1 VDQSE
6 GAGAHFS
13 AGSLGLAGCMARWIR
28 DPRLR
33 AFQAEIRNEIRRAA
47 ALAEGSPYVVYI
59 ILDPSRSDPLG
70 RHPEGSPLYVGQSKD
85 LRDRADS
92 HMRDGGG
99 GTGDSSIK
107 AGRLK
112 ELMDRFEVPV
122 FRIVDTAPTHLTSLI
137 AETVWARRYVWLGYE
152 LANQW
157 PEHRSRERPRGLSS
171 IPPKR
176 LRRLTV
182 AEALDDEV
190 TIELNCR
197 TCGMSGVIDLTRIE
211 PFAKLGSMAGTK
223 CERCG
228 GLFVRLRKPDPAT
241 WRWASYEPSPMPRR
255 FAPQDPPPQA
265 RCVAGRAP

>member
-1 VDQSE
+1 
-6 GAGAHFS
+6 
-13 AGSLGLAGCMARWIR
+13 MARWIR

-33 AFQAEIRNEIRRAA
+33 AFQADVRKEIERAA
-47 ALAEGSPYVVYI
+47 ALAEASPYAVYI
-59 ILDPSRSDPLG
+59 IFDPSRSDPLG
-70 RHPEGSPLYVGQSKD
+70 RHPEGTPLYVGQSKD

-112 ELMDRFEVPV
+112 EIMDQFVVPV

-157 PEHRSRERPRGLSS
+157 PEHRSTERPQGLASL
-171 IPPKR
+171 PPKR
-176 LRRLTV
+176 LRRLTA
-182 AEALDDEV
+182 AEAIEDEV
-190 TIELNCR
+190 TVELSCR
-197 TCGMSGVIDLTRIE
+197 TCGVFGAVHLTTLE
-211 PFAKLGSMAGTK
+211 PLAKLGSVVETK

-228 GLFVRLRKPDPAT
+228 GLFVRLRRPDPAT
-241 WRWASYEPSPMPRR
+241 WRWASYAPSPMPRC
-255 FAPQDPPPQA
+255 FAPQEPPPRSRA
-265 RCVAGRAP
+265 CGGPGGLNAGLRLRFPGEE